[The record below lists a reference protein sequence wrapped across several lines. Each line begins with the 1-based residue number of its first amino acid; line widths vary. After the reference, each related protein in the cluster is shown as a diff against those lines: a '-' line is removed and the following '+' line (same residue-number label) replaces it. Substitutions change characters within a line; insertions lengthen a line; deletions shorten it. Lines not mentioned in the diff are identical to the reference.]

1 MEAEDQKNKLR
12 NWAKG
17 QRLSLSQQEV
27 SDQSVAIA
35 NRLLTL
41 PIWNRQ
47 NYHLFM
53 TIESQKEVDTEP
65 ILTLLQG
72 KDKRVILPRS
82 HTDGTLS
89 HYLLDEQT
97 LLIKNRWGIPEP
109 ESGIQV
115 KPDQLDVVFVPL
127 LVADLSGNR
136 IGYGKGYYD
145 RFISEL
151 NPNALTIGLSLLDPV
166 TKIEAV
172 EAHDRALDLLVTPHG
187 HYYFNSEKLAC

>member
-1 MEAEDQKNKLR
+1 METEYQKNELR
-12 NWAKG
+12 NWAKR

-109 ESGIQV
+109 ESGIEV

-127 LVADLSGNR
+127 LVADLS
-136 IGYGKGYYD
+136 
-145 RFISEL
+145 
-151 NPNALTIGLSLLDPV
+151 
-166 TKIEAV
+166 
-172 EAHDRALDLLVTPHG
+172 
-187 HYYFNSEKLAC
+187 